1 MNLKGFIAAVLLLIP
16 SMSLAQKTLTASG
29 DYIYYGP
36 TSITPDQAKVIA
48 LERAKIQIIADNFGT
63 VVGVNNSTFIENRG
77 ESGSVSFLSLGESEV
92 KGEWLETIGKPAF
105 SLSYEQNLQ
114 VVKVHVKGRIRELK
128 AARIQFDARILRNGT
143 GDKFESD
150 EFRDGDD
157 LFVSFTSPVDGYV
170 AIYLYDKTG
179 ISRLLPLKF
188 QKEGSIPVE
197 AGERRVFFSRHSNV
211 YSASENRYVE
221 KTYSDY
227 VITCGGEVEINRIY
241 IVFSP
246 NRFVRPLDDLS
257 AEQQEKPANL
267 SFEAFQKWLS
277 KSRRQDIDMT
287 VKIVDIVVRQ
297 KEEQ

>member
-1 MNLKGFIAAVLLLIP
+1 MNYKGVIAVILLFMPIV
-16 SMSLAQKTLTASG
+16 SLAQRTLTTSG

-36 TSITPDQAKVIA
+36 TSITLDQAKVIA

-63 VVGVNNSTFIENRG
+63 VVGVNNSTFIENRAA
-77 ESGSVSFLSLGESEV
+77 SGSVSFLSLGESEV
-92 KGEWLETIGKPAF
+92 KGEWLETIGKPDF
-105 SLSYEQNLQ
+105 SVSYEQNLQ

-128 AARIQFDARILRNGT
+128 AAKIQFDARILRNGT

-150 EFRDGDD
+150 QFRDGDD
-157 LFVSFTSPVDGYV
+157 LFVSFTTPIDGYV
-170 AIYLYDKTG
+170 AIYLYDKSG

-197 AGERRVFFSRHSNV
+197 AGERRVFFSRHSKV

-227 VITCGGEVEINRIY
+227 VITCDGDVEINRIY

-246 NRFVRPLDDLS
+246 NKFVRPLDDVS
-257 AEQQEKPANL
+257 ADQQEKPANL

-277 KSRRQDIDMT
+277 KNRRQDMDMA
-287 VKIVDIVVRQ
+287 VKIVDIVVKQ
-297 KEEQ
+297 KGIQ